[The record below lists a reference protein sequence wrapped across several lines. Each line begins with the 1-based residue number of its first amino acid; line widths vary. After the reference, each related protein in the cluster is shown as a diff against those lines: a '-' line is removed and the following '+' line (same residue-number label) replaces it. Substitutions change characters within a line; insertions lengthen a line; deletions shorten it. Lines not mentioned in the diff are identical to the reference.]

1 MSSSQTTEPEQP
13 DEEEQEEKDQPLTLD
28 VLRHLVRKDWARL
41 PGKTLVVLSR
51 DTEGNGFSPFCGYTH
66 SRYSPVYELTGETYP
81 LESEL
86 AKDRELRDLYPEIP
100 DDAVAAL
107 VLYPLG

>member
-1 MSSSQTTEPEQP
+1 MPAPRSAEPEQP
-13 DEEEQEEKDQPLTLD
+13 DEHTEQRGRQPLTLD
-28 VLRHLVRKDWARL
+28 VLRDLVRTDWARL
-41 PGKTLVVLSR
+41 PGKTLVALSR
-51 DTEGNGFSPFCGYTH
+51 DAEGNGYSPFSGYTH
-66 SRYSPVYELTGETYP
+66 SRYAPPYELTGEAYP

-86 AKDRELRDLYPEIP
+86 AKDRELRDLFPVVP